1 MSRTLDMTVGKPS
14 VLILKLA
21 FPLIITNI
29 GQQLYMIVDAAVV
42 GRGVG
47 VKALAAVGAADW
59 TYWLILWAVV
69 GLAQGFATFVSR
81 DFGRKDFET
90 LNKTIAMSVV
100 LTVLVSIILTVIG
113 LLLTK
118 PILTFLDTPAD
129 ILQNATVYLLTM
141 ISGTLVVSLYNLA
154 ASILRA
160 FGDGKSP
167 LVAMVIAGVLNVG
180 LDLLF
185 VLVFRWGVFGA
196 AFASVLAQLF
206 SFIYCV
212 VQLWRIEYVHLSR
225 KDFQADFSMI
235 KEMMLFG
242 IPLSLQFAI
251 IAISGIIIQ
260 STINLQGS
268 IFVAGYTAVNKMY
281 GLLECTAISLGF
293 SFTTYFAQNYGA
305 GRKDRVLKGVRDG
318 FWLAVFFAII
328 VMVIMLLF
336 GQNILQL
343 FLSKAEEGGAEAL
356 GIAWRYLFNM
366 SVCLILLYVIYVYR
380 NLLQAIGT
388 SVWSMVSGM
397 LEFVAR
403 VLMGKVVVLWL
414 GVEALFY
421 VEPIA
426 WLGAFLPVVIPYY
439 LLRKK
444 YLFSSGPA
452 QKLEE

>member
-1 MSRTLDMTVGKPS
+1 MTVGKPS
-14 VLILKLA
+14 RLILKLA

-29 GQQLYMIVDAAVV
+29 GQQFYMIVDAAIV

-81 DFGRKDFET
+81 DFGRKDYEA
-90 LNKTIAMSVV
+90 LNKTIAMSTV
-100 LTVLVSIILTVIG
+100 LTVAVSVILTIAG
-113 LLLTK
+113 LLMTK
-118 PILTFLDTPAD
+118 PILNFLDTPTD
-129 ILQNATVYLLTM
+129 IIHDSTIYLLTM
-141 ISGTLVVSLYNLA
+141 ISGTVIVSMYNLE

-167 LVAMVIAGVLNVG
+167 LLAMGIAALLNVG

-185 VLVFRWGVFGA
+185 VLVFHWGVFGA
-196 AFASVLAQLF
+196 AFASVLAQLV
-206 SFIYCV
+206 SFLYCIA
-212 VQLWRIEYVHLSR
+212 QIKCIDCVHVSR
-225 KDFQADFSMI
+225 KDYKFNFSMI

-242 IPLSLQFAI
+242 LPISMQYAI

-305 GRKDRVLKGVRDG
+305 GRKERVLKGVRDG
-318 FWLAVFFAII
+318 FWLAVFFAVI

-343 FLSKAEEGGAEAL
+343 FLNVSEEGGREAL
-356 GIAWRYLFNM
+356 AIAWRYLFNM
-366 SVCLILLYVIYVYR
+366 SLCLILLYVIYVYR
-380 NLLQAIGT
+380 NVLQAMGT
-388 SVWSMVSGM
+388 SIWSMASGM

-403 VLMGKVVVLWL
+403 VAMGKFVILWL
-414 GVEALFY
+414 GVETLFY
-421 VEPIA
+421 VEPVA
-426 WLGAFLPVVIPYY
+426 WVGAFLPVLIPYY
-439 LLRKK
+439 VLRKR
-444 YLFSSGPA
+444 YLFDT
-452 QKLEE
+452 KK